1 MPQPF
6 VIHHDPA
13 AVDDLRSR
21 LRATRWPDAPE
32 GSGWELGTDVT
43 YLRELVAYWADG
55 YDFEARETAL
65 ARTPR
70 YRVELDGLGIHVIHV
85 PAATGTG
92 MPLLLCHGWPDSTW
106 RYEKVIPLLTD
117 PAAHG
122 GDPADA
128 FDVIV
133 PDMPGFGYSDKP
145 DPVMNSIEVAELWTR
160 LMTSLGYERFAMAGG
175 DIGSHVT
182 RDLALG
188 HPERLVAVH
197 RMDAGIPR
205 FPNPDELG
213 PEERAVFDEAA
224 QWIATE
230 GAYAQLQRTKP
241 QTLAVGLTDSPAG
254 LASWIVEKLRSWS
267 ATNGDLE
274 SSYTKDEILDLLTS
288 VWMTGTID
296 SSMRMYRVNGAI
308 PLEHVVR
315 HIDVPSGFSI
325 FPGEIVRPNRAWL
338 DLIANVV
345 SHTEPARGG
354 HFAPYE
360 EPELYAQELRDFFR
374 PFREGQ

>member
-13 AVDDLRSR
+13 AIEDLRAR

-32 GSGWELGTDVT
+32 GSGWSLGADVT
-43 YLRELVAYWADG
+43 YIRELVSYWADG
-55 YDFEARETAL
+55 YDFEAREATL

-70 YRVELDGLGIHVIHV
+70 YRVELDGLGIHVVHV
-85 PAATGTG
+85 PAATGNG

-106 RYEKVIPLLTD
+106 RYEEVIPLLTD

-133 PDMPGFGYSDKP
+133 PDMPGYGYSDKP
-145 DPVMNSIEVAELWTR
+145 DPALNATEVAALWAR
-160 LMTSLGYERFAMAGG
+160 LMTSLGYERFAVAGG
-175 DIGSHVT
+175 DIGSHVS
-182 RDLALG
+182 RDLALE

-205 FPNPDELG
+205 HAHPEELPD
-213 PEERAVFDEAA
+213 EERAVIEAA
-224 QWIATE
+224 AEWGATE
-230 GAYAQLQRTKP
+230 GAYAQMQRTKP
-241 QTLAVGLTDSPAG
+241 RTLAVGLSDSPAG
-254 LASWIVEKLRSWS
+254 LAAWVVEKLRAWS
-267 ATNGDLE
+267 DTHGELE
-274 SSYTKDEILDLLTS
+274 STYTKDEILDLLTS
-288 VWMTGTID
+288 IWMTGTID
-296 SSMRMYRVNGAI
+296 SSIRMYKVNGAI
-308 PLEHVVR
+308 PLEHVNR
-315 HIDVPSGFSI
+315 YIEVPSGFSI
-325 FPGEIVRPNRAWL
+325 FPAEIIKPPRAWL
-338 DLIANVV
+338 DRIANVV
-345 SHTEPARGG
+345 SHTEPVSGG

-374 PFREGQ
+374 PFRDA